1 VIVKPN
7 ARLCER
13 WVTHQN
19 LSRAAEQRLT
29 QPITRHKS
37 CKNSIAAP
45 RLQNYGDCLPKARR
59 LALGLALAAAP
70 QLIAQ
75 LTQVTRALLF
85 FVTGS
90 GFSLLILVM
99 QNGLAGKL
107 DLVALLAD
115 ALHEDLLSFL

>member
-13 WVTHQN
+13 WVTTKICPELRSSDG
-19 LSRAAEQRLT
+19 LSLIA
-29 QPITRHKS
+29 RHKS

-45 RLQNYGDCLPKARR
+45 RLRNYGDCLPKARR

-75 LTQVTRALLF
+75 LTQVTLKMLWISE
-85 FVTGS
+85 VCYCVLTVLPS
-90 GFSLLILVM
+90 NI
-99 QNGLAGKL
+99 
-107 DLVALLAD
+107 
-115 ALHEDLLSFL
+115 